1 MRIKNPKQAEFKS
14 LELVEHLKCVLKD
27 VDFVII
33 GGWCTTAYA
42 GNIRYTADV
51 DMICR
56 PFSHEQVMDSFNK
69 EEFNVKHSGFGVR
82 AKHNETGIEVHIDA
96 GDKLHDGSTK
106 TDIKIP
112 EFIFDKP
119 TVGRVTGIL
128 NKSKSVEIPICGL
141 EFFMV
146 LKAIPNVPK
155 HDYDFAMLLT
165 QPLNLKD
172 QPVSYSPEKFAEI
185 LKSEVK
191 NIAPFMKKEER
202 LRDKTFFMNLTNE
215 ITNALPL
222 DSARHRR
229 VLMKLDEI
237 DKVLE

>member
-1 MRIKNPKQAEFKS
+1 MRIKNPRQAELKS
-14 LELVEHLKCVLKD
+14 LELVEHLKDILKD
-27 VDFVII
+27 VGFVII

-51 DMICR
+51 DMVCR
-56 PFSHEQVMDSFNK
+56 PFSHEQVIDSFNK
-69 EEFNVKHSGFGVR
+69 EEFNVKRSGFGVR

-96 GDKLHDGSTK
+96 GDKVHDGSTK

-119 TVGRVTGIL
+119 PVGKVTGIL
-128 NKSKSVEIPICGL
+128 DKSKSVEIPVCSL

-146 LKAIPNVPK
+146 LKGIPNVPK

-165 QPLNLKD
+165 QPLHLKE

-191 NIAPFMKKEER
+191 NIAPFRKKEER
-202 LRDKTFFMNLTNE
+202 LRDKKFFMGLNNGL
-215 ITNALPL
+215 TNALPL
-222 DSARHRR
+222 DTARYRR

-237 DKVLE
+237 DRFV